1 MNNSEWDKLLV
12 NDAKKIRRLKKEGAK
27 DLVDWI
33 EKQQLKDMVLST
45 TNNEIGYL
53 IKEKDLKKYLKELK

>member
-1 MNNSEWDKLLV
+1 VNNSEWDKLLV